1 MCVYM
6 KPVKI
11 YVHLYKLDWETVY
24 IRTVYAVLY
33 NIRFHVYAKKAKRGW
48 LIYLLIFVKYIHVR
62 DVILLIFRRSISN
75 GARHKF
81 IKMHHKQLKTRSI
94 CIIQ

>member
-24 IRTVYAVLY
+24 IRTVYAVHF
-33 NIRFHVYAKKAKRGW
+33 NK
-48 LIYLLIFVKYIHVR
+48 FVSFSIL
-62 DVILLIFRRSISN
+62 DVQQILF
-75 GARHKF
+75 
-81 IKMHHKQLKTRSI
+81 
-94 CIIQ
+94 